1 MRQIF
6 QAIALSCA
14 FTGALAAAAPAA
26 ADTPDMALQAAI
38 AGAQRS
44 PANVARDAARH
55 PYETLAFFGIKPNLT
70 VVELS
75 PGGGWYTE
83 ILAPYLRD
91 QGKLIEAAN
100 DPNSSNEFSRR
111 SIDRLKQKL
120 GANPAAYDRVQ
131 LGIFEPPGK
140 QEYAAKGSA
149 DLVLTFRNI
158 HNWVD
163 AGGDENVRAVFRTAY
178 DSLKKGGVFGVV
190 EHRLPADK
198 TQDAKASTGY
208 VHEAYVVNLA
218 ESVGFKLAAKSE
230 INANPKDRAEHQGG
244 VWALPPTYA
253 NKDKDRDAYQAIGE
267 SDRMTLKFVKP

>member
-1 MRQIF
+1 MRQFFKVITL
-6 QAIALSCA
+6 ACTL
-14 FTGALAAAAPAA
+14 TGALSAAAQAVE
-26 ADTPDMALQAAI
+26 TPDPALKAAI
-38 AGAQRS
+38 AGSQRT
-44 PANVARDAARH
+44 PDYAARDGARH
-55 PYETLAFFGIKPNLT
+55 PYETLSFFGIKPNST

-100 DPNSSNEFSRR
+100 DPNASSEFARR
-111 SIDRLKQKL
+111 GIEKFKQKL
-120 GANPAAYDRVQ
+120 NASPAVYDKVQ
-131 LGIFEPPGK
+131 LGIFEPPSK
-140 QEYAAKGSA
+140 QDYAAKGTV
-149 DLVLTFRNI
+149 DLVVTFRNI

-163 AGGDENVRAVFRTAY
+163 AGGEANAKNVFQVAY

-190 EHRLPADK
+190 EHRLPAAK

-208 VHEAYVVNLA
+208 VHEAYVIKLA

-230 INANPKDRAEHQGG
+230 VNANPKDNAEHENG

-253 NKDKDRDAYQAIGE
+253 NKDKDKAAYQAIGE

>member
-6 QAIALSCA
+6 QAIALGCA
-14 FTGALAAAAPAA
+14 FTGALAVAAPAA
-26 ADTPDMALQAAI
+26 AETSDLALQAAI
-38 AGAQRS
+38 AGTQRS

-100 DPNSSNEFSRR
+100 DPNSSSEFSRR
-111 SIDRLKQKL
+111 SIERLKQKL

-208 VHEAYVVNLA
+208 VHEAYVVKLA